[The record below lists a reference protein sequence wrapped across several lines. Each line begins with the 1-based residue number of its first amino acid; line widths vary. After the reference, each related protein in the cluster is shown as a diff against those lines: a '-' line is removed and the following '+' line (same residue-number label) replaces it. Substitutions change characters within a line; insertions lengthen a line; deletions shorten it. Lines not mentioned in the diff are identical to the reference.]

1 MKKIISIVVTMFVL
15 FIFLVQVQGVEAV
28 NADNEE
34 NMDEQVSIEDIS
46 SKLIRFHV
54 IANSDNEKDQNL
66 KLKVR
71 DEVLEYIQPLL
82 KDSRDIEE
90 SREILKRENEK
101 ILEIAREVIKENGY
115 NYSVEST
122 LDKEYFPVKTYGNIT
137 LPQGEYE
144 AYRIIIGTGEGQNW
158 WCVMFPPICFVD
170 ITKGEVAYEETE
182 EEMKKVLNDE
192 EFNMVD
198 NVNTKDIK
206 NKEIEKDKKK
216 SEEKNNDMNIADN
229 TEDNNIV
236 IKFKIEDI
244 FKNLFK

>member
-1 MKKIISIVVTMFVL
+1 MKKIISTVVTIF
-15 FIFLVQVQGVEAV
+15 FIVILLVKVQGVEAA
-28 NADNEE
+28 NFISENKTPDN
-34 NMDEQVSIEDIS
+34 VSIEDIS
-46 SKLIRFHV
+46 GKLIRFHV
-54 IANSDNEKDQNL
+54 IANSDNEEDQNL

-71 DEVLEYIQPLL
+71 DKVLEYVQPLL
-82 KDSRDIEE
+82 KNSKNIEE
-90 SREILKRENEK
+90 SREILNKENEK

-122 LDKEYFPVKTYGNIT
+122 LDKENFPVKTYGNIT

-182 EEMKKVLNDE
+182 EEMKKVLDDD

-198 NVNTKDIK
+198 NTNSENISSEKIEEIKEVNDV
-206 NKEIEKDKKK
+206 
-216 SEEKNNDMNIADN
+216 IADN
-229 TEDNNIV
+229 TEDDNVV

-244 FKNLFK
+244 LKNLFK